1 MTAEVGLRERKKRA
15 TRQLIAEAAFAL
27 FAEHGFDRVSVAAI
41 ARGADVSEAT
51 VFNYFRTKEDLVF
64 RGLEQFETALV
75 SAVRDRPAGQ
85 SIVAA
90 FGGFLTHQHGL
101 LGSLESADV
110 ERLAAVNRIIRDSAA
125 LRARER
131 QLYDDYAGVLAGFLA
146 EEAGSRGGDVR
157 PWVVAN
163 ALIGVHRAIVEYVR
177 GEVLAGRTGAALLR
191 RVRAH
196 AERALTTLDDGIR
209 GYPNSRARTP

>member
-27 FAEHGFDRVSVAAI
+27 FAEQGFDRVSVAAV
-41 ARGADVSEAT
+41 ARRADVSEAT

-64 RGLEQFETALV
+64 QGLEQFESALV

-90 FGGFLTHQHGL
+90 FAGFLVHQHGL
-101 LGSLESADV
+101 LPSEDPADV
-110 ERLAAVNRIIRDSAA
+110 QLLTAANRIINDSAA

-131 QLYDDYAGVLAGFLA
+131 QLYDDYA
-146 EEAGSRGGDVR
+146 
-157 PWVVAN
+157 
-163 ALIGVHRAIVEYVR
+163 
-177 GEVLAGRTGAALLR
+177 
-191 RVRAH
+191 RV
-196 AERALTTLDDGIR
+196 
-209 GYPNSRARTP
+209 